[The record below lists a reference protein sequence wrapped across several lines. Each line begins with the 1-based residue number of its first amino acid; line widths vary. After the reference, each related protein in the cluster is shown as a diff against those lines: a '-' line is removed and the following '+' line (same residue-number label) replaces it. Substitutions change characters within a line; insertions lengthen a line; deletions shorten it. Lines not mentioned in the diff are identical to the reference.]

1 MINTVISLFRNKETR
16 TKILFTLGILL
27 IYRLGASIPVPG
39 IDSSKLV
46 SGIGSDSMSLI
57 TMMNILGA
65 GSWQTFTIFSMGVGP
80 YLTASMVMELLTMD
94 IIPYLAE
101 LKEQGQKGRQQLDKI
116 TRYLAVVLSFLQAY
130 TLTITFDQSY
140 GILISESKTIY
151 LYIATILTAGT
162 FFLIWLGDRIAAY
175 GIGNGI
181 SMIIFSGIV
190 CNTPYQ
196 FANAWATLVTAA
208 EESAR
213 FAGIVRFILLAIM
226 YIALIILVIFVS
238 EATRKIPI
246 QATSSSSR
254 RGNQNFNYL
263 PLKINSASVMPVIFA
278 STVMVAPKT
287 ILALLSN
294 FNFYKTT
301 DFTRKL
307 ENIFDFISD
316 FTKPGGLLLYV
327 ALIFFFTFFYTNL
340 EVNPA
345 DITESLNKQGTFIP
359 GVRPGIETQTHIA
372 KVLNRITLLGALFLC
387 FIAALPYLLSMF
399 TAIPASITM
408 GGTSIIIMVGVAL
421 ETVKDLENQ
430 LTQKEYRG
438 FNKR

>member
-1 MINTVISLFRNKETR
+1 MIDTVISLFRNKETR
-16 TKILFTLGILL
+16 SKILFTLAMLL

-46 SGIGSDSMSLI
+46 SGIGSDSLSLI

-101 LKEQGQKGRQQLDKI
+101 LKEQGQKGRQQIDKI

-140 GILISESKTIY
+140 NILINDSKTTY

-162 FFLIWLGDRIAAY
+162 FFLIWLGDRIASY
-175 GIGNGI
+175 DIGNGI
-181 SMIIFSGIV
+181 SMIIFAGIV
-190 CNTPYQ
+190 CNIPYQ
-196 FANAWATLVTAA
+196 FINAWALLVTAA

-213 FAGIVRFILLAIM
+213 FAGIVKFILLVIL
-226 YIALIILVIFVS
+226 YIALIVLVIFVS

-246 QATSSSSR
+246 QATSSSLR

-294 FNFYKTT
+294 FSFYKTT
-301 DFTRKL
+301 DFTLKL
-307 ENIFDFISD
+307 EAIFDFISD
-316 FTKPGGLLLYV
+316 FTKVGGLLIYV

-399 TAIPASITM
+399 TSIPAQITM